1 MQRTLPAA
9 VAAALLC
16 IAPLTRAA
24 EADARLEIER
34 LRTEFEQR
42 LRQLQEDYEK
52 RLRALEARSERVGE
66 PGASARLADAVGAPA
81 APTAPTAPTRSGAG
95 FNPDMSL
102 ILQGAYRQRKD
113 LPERGLGGFLT
124 DGHTHGLE
132 RGFSLDHSELVLQ
145 GSVDTNF
152 RAYLNLA
159 LKDAEAGVEE
169 AWFQTPALG
178 SGLTLTGGRFYS
190 RLGYLNTQHPH
201 AWDFADAPLMYRAQF
216 GERFSHDG
224 LRMSWVAPTETYLE
238 LGAEAGRGDRFP
250 GSSGGG
256 NRNGAGAWTLFAK
269 LGGDI
274 GESHSWRAGLA
285 HLRARP
291 VARPGHWED
300 DAGIETEVTW
310 SGLSRTWVADFVWKW
325 APDGNPVERNFK
337 LQGEYFRRREG
348 GGLSCI
354 DNTAAGG
361 ACAGVSDRYDST
373 QSGWY
378 TQAVYQFMPRWRTGM
393 RYDRLDSG
401 SQALGPGFAG
411 VLSTTD
417 FRPSRWSLMADY
429 SPSEYARFRVQFA
442 RDRSLLGLTEN
453 QITLQYQ
460 MSLGV
465 HGAHRF

>member
-9 VAAALLC
+9 VVAALLC
-16 IAPLTRAA
+16 IAPSTRAS
-24 EADARLEIER
+24 ETDARLEIER

-52 RLRALEARSERVGE
+52 RLRALEARSERVGDT
-66 PGASARLADAVGAPA
+66 GMSARTADAAGAPA
-81 APTAPTAPTRSGAG
+81 VPTASTPSGTG
-95 FNPDMSL
+95 FNPEISL
-102 ILQGAYRQRKD
+102 ILQGSYQQRKD
-113 LPERGLGGFLT
+113 LAERGLSGFLGA
-124 DGHTHGLE
+124 GHEHGSE
-132 RGFSLDHSELVLQ
+132 RGFRLDHSELVMQ
-145 GSVDTNF
+145 ANVDTNF
-152 RAYLNLA
+152 RAYLNAA
-159 LKDAEAGVEE
+159 LVDGQAEVEE
-169 AWFQTPALG
+169 AWFQTLG
-178 SGLTLTGGRFYS
+178 LGQGMSVKGGRFYS

-224 LRMSWVAPTETYLE
+224 LQLSWVAPTETYLE

-285 HLRARP
+285 QLSARP
-291 VARPGHWED
+291 LARPGHWED
-300 DAGIETEVTW
+300 DAGVETEVAW
-310 SGLSRTWVADFVWKW
+310 SGLSRTWVADFIWKW

-348 GGLSCI
+348 GDLSCI

-378 TQAVYQFMPRWRTGM
+378 AQAVYQFMPRWRTGM

-411 VLSTTD
+411 MLSTTD

-429 SPSEYARFRVQFA
+429 SPSEYARLRVQFA
-442 RDRSLLGLTEN
+442 RDRSQLGLTEN

-460 MSLGV
+460 MSLGS